1 MRQRGFT
8 LIELMI
14 VVAIIGILGAA
25 ALPMYQDYVI
35 RSANNACLKEAKA
48 YMDIAVANLADGN
61 PAPAY
66 SPKACAAISSNPV
79 VADYNSGATIR
90 FTITASGSK
99 DTTCNA
105 GSSVCGLE

>member
-1 MRQRGFT
+1 MCQRGFT

-25 ALPMYQDYVI
+25 ALPMYQDYVT
-35 RSANNACLKEAKA
+35 RSADNACLKEAKA
-48 YMDIAVANLADGN
+48 YMDLAVANLAGGN
-61 PAPAY
+61 AAPAY
-66 SPKACAAISSNPV
+66 SPKACAAISREPT

-90 FTITASGSK
+90 FTITASGK
-99 DTTCNA
+99 RNTTCDA